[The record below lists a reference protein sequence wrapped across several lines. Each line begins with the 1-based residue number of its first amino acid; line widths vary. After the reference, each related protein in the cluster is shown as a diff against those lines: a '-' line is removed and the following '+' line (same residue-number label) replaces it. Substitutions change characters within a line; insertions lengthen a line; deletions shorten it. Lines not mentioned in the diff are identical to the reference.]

1 MTNIS
6 PGETVRCL
14 RQRLPEQ
21 RAALG
26 FRYTYRG
33 WARATSCPYPSIS
46 PSDDSERARP
56 VVISTNDIKNGTV
69 LNLDGQLWTVIW
81 FQHHKPGKGNTVV
94 RTKLKHVLSGKV
106 VDRTFNSDVKI
117 ESAEVDRRDMQ
128 YLYQDGDT
136 YIFMDESTYEQLP
149 IPTEVVGDAKDFML
163 ENQTATVALHEVTRS
178 TLICRPRL
186 SWRSPTPN
194 LACRATAPLVA
205 LSLRPSRLV
214 VRSRCRCSSLRV
226 KRSRSTPV
234 PAITS
239 AASPRSEYEYR
250 SHP

>member
-1 MTNIS
+1 AGKSLIAPSTPTSRLN
-6 PGETVRCL
+6 RL
-14 RQRLPEQ
+14 RSIVAICSTSIRMATPTSSWMSQPTSSCRFQP
-21 RAALG
+21 RSSAMP
-26 FRYTYRG
+26 R
-33 WARATSCPYPSIS
+33 TSCS
-46 PSDDSERARP
+46 RTRP
-56 VVISTNDIKNGTV
+56 
-69 LNLDGQLWTVIW
+69 QLWLCT
-81 FQHHKPGKGNTVV
+81 
-94 RTKLKHVLSGKV
+94 R
-106 VDRTFNSDVKI
+106 
-117 ESAEVDRRDMQ
+117 
-128 YLYQDGDT
+128 
-136 YIFMDESTYEQLP
+136 
-149 IPTEVVGDAKDFML
+149 
-163 ENQTATVALHEVTRS
+163 VTRS